1 MNITFALDNAITP
14 ALKLLPA
21 YLDTPKARVMMVA
34 IGYQES
40 KFKVRRQ
47 YGNGPATGFWQFEQ
61 GGGVKG
67 VCSHSASTEL
77 ARQIVHARGC
87 EFSPRA
93 VWAQLETDDILAAVF
108 ARLLLLTDPKALPE
122 VDAEGPAWAY
132 YLRNWRPGRPRPED
146 WHESHHIAREA
157 VIA

>member
-1 MNITFALDNAITP
+1 MNIKFALDNAITP
-14 ALKLLPA
+14 ALKLLPG
-21 YLDTPKARVMMVA
+21 YLDTQKARVMMVA

-67 VCSHSASTEL
+67 VWSHSASTEL
-77 ARQIVHARGC
+77 ARLICRARDC
-87 EFSPRA
+87 RFEPKA
-93 VWAQLETDDILAAVF
+93 IWVQLESDDILAASF

-122 VDAEGPAWAY
+122 VDAEGPAWGY
-132 YLRNWRPGRPRPED
+132 YLRTWRPGKPRPDE
-146 WHESHHIAREA
+146 WAEAHRLAREA
-157 VIA
+157 VL